1 MSANGIG
8 SEQVQRFAEDGYL
21 ILEELIDPDV
31 VELALRIAKEDPSLA
46 AEIKGNKNYEGEGGM
61 DTRLIYRAELTDDVF
76 GALARSARIVEPLEQ
91 LFDDA
96 ASHYYT
102 LNMRKD
108 PNTGGWQWHQDYGYH
123 YQEFFYPN
131 FISVMV
137 ALDPANRDNGCLRVI
152 RGSNRIG
159 RLNHG
164 KFGSQLQADPERV
177 EIALREMDEVHCE
190 MPAGSVLYFHG
201 NTLHASDPN
210 LSSQGRWSM
219 IYAYAGSSNPCVKPG
234 VQEKLTRV
242 EKLDDE
248 GLRAAAQRH
257 WEEANEAGE
266 ET

>member
-21 ILEELIDPDV
+21 ILEELIDPEV
-31 VELALRIAKEDPSLA
+31 VELALRIAKEDPSLV
-46 AEIKGNKNYEGEGGM
+46 AEIKDNKNYEGEGGM

-137 ALDPANRDNGCLRVI
+137 ALDPANRDNGCLRVV

-159 RLNHG
+159 RLNHA

>member
-1 MSANGIG
+1 MSAHAISG
-8 SEQVQRFAEDGYL
+8 EQTQRFAEDGYL
-21 ILEELIDPDV
+21 ILEGLIEPEV
-31 VELALRIAKEDPSLA
+31 IELALRIAKEDPRLT
-46 AEIKGNKNYEGEGGM
+46 AEISANKNYEDEGL
-61 DTRLIYRAELTDDVF
+61 DTRLIYRPELTDDVF

-91 LFDDA
+91 LFDDEVT
-96 ASHYYT
+96 HYYT

-108 PNTGGWQWHQDYGYH
+108 PDSGGWQWHQDYGYH

-137 ALDPANRDNGCLRVI
+137 ALDPANRDNGCLRVV

-159 RLNHG
+159 RLNHV

-190 MPAGSVLYFHG
+190 MPAGSALFFHG

-210 LSSQGRWSM
+210 LSSHGRWSM
-219 IYAYAGSSNPCVKPG
+219 IYAYAGSSNPCVKPA

-242 EKLDDE
+242 DKLDDE

-257 WEEANEAGE
+257 WKEVEQVIKI
-266 ET
+266 